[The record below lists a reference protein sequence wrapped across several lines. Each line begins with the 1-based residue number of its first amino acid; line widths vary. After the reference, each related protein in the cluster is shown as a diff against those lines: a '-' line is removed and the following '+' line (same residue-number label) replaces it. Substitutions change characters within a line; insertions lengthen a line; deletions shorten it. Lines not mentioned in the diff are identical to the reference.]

1 MPGSF
6 DEDSEALQLWVNLPA
21 KLKMCEPA
29 YQEFK
34 KETIPTVTKNGVTAK
49 VISGEA
55 LEVTVYF
62 LKNNLLTFFQFSF
75 KRIIVF

>member
-6 DEDSEALQLWVNLPA
+6 DEDSEALQLWINLPA
-21 KLKMCEPA
+21 NLKMCEPA

-34 KETIPTVTKNGVTAK
+34 KEKIPTVTKSGVTAK

-55 LEVTVYF
+55 LEVLMFNIILSY
-62 LKNNLLTFFQFSF
+62 LKMPP
-75 KRIIVF
+75 